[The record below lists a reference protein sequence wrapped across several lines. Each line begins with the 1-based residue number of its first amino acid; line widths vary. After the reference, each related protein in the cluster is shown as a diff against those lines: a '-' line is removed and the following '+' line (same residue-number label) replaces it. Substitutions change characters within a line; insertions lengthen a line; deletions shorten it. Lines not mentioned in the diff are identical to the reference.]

1 MPEYHK
7 PVLVN
12 EIISLLDPREGGVFL
27 DATLGGGGHSAAILE
42 RIGRTGTL
50 IGIDRDPEALQHSGE
65 RLKDYGESV
74 KLVRGNF
81 RDIGSILDSLGI
93 RELDGALFDLG
104 VSSHQLD
111 AQRGFA
117 FSRDEELDMRMS
129 RLEDTP
135 TAADIV
141 NSYNEVNLADLIWQ
155 YGEERYSRRIAKA
168 IVARRQKE
176 PITRTVELADIVT
189 AAIPAK
195 NRWQQDI
202 HPATRTFQAIRI
214 VVNHEME
221 AVEQGVPAAIEALKI
236 GGRVGVISFHS
247 LEDRIVKNTFR
258 RYSGHCT
265 CPPRLPGCVCGA
277 KEILKVITR
286 KPITPS
292 ADEIK
297 ENPRS
302 RSSRLRVGERIAM

>member
-7 PVLVN
+7 PVLVS
-12 EIISLLDPREGGVFL
+12 ETLSLLDPREGGVFL

-42 RIGRTGTL
+42 KIGKTGIL
-50 IGIDRDPEALQHSGE
+50 VGIDRDPDALQYSGD
-65 RLKDYGESV
+65 RLKLYGESV
-74 KLVRGNF
+74 KLIRGNF
-81 RDIGSILDSLGI
+81 RDIGSILDSVGI

-111 AQRGFA
+111 AQRGFS

-129 RLEDTP
+129 KLEDIP
-135 TAADIV
+135 TALDIV
-141 NSYNEVNLADLIWQ
+141 NSYNEQNLADLIWK

-168 IVARRQKE
+168 IVTRRQKE
-176 PITRTVELADIVT
+176 RITRTGELADIVT
-189 AAIPAK
+189 AAIPGK
-195 NRWQQDI
+195 SRWQQDI

-214 VVNHEME
+214 VVNRELE
-221 AVEQGVPAAIEALKI
+221 SVEQGVPAAIESLKI
-236 GGRVGVISFHS
+236 GGRVAVISFHS
-247 LEDRIVKNTFR
+247 LEDRIVKNIFR

-277 KEILKVITR
+277 KEILKVITK

-292 ADEIK
+292 AEEVSD
-297 ENPRS
+297 NPRS
-302 RSSRLRVGERIAM
+302 RSSRLRVAERIA

>member
-12 EIISLLDPREGGVFL
+12 ETLSLLDPREGGVFL

-42 RIGRTGTL
+42 RIGKTGVL
-50 IGIDRDPEALQHSGE
+50 IGIDRDPDALQHAGE
-65 RLKDYGESV
+65 RLKTYGENV
-74 KLVRGNF
+74 KLIRGNF
-81 RDIGSILDSLGI
+81 RDIGSILDSIGI

-111 AQRGFA
+111 TQRGFS

-141 NSYNEVNLADLIWQ
+141 NSYNEQNLADLIWK

-168 IVARRQKE
+168 IVARRHKE
-176 PITRTVELADIVT
+176 PITRTAELADIVT
-189 AAIPAK
+189 AAIPGK

-214 VVNHEME
+214 LVNRELE
-221 AVEQGVPAAIEALKI
+221 SVEEGVPAAIEALKI
-236 GGRVGVISFHS
+236 GGRVAVISFHS
-247 LEDRIVKNTFR
+247 LEDRIVKNIFR

-277 KEILKVITR
+277 KEILKVITK

-292 ADEIK
+292 AEEISD
-297 ENPRS
+297 NPRS
-302 RSSRLRVGERIAM
+302 RSSRLRAAKKIA

>member
-1 MPEYHK
+1 MSEYHK

-12 EIISLLDPREGGVFL
+12 ETLSLLDPREGGVFL

-42 RIGRTGTL
+42 RIGKTGVL
-50 IGIDRDPEALQHSGE
+50 IGIDRDPDALQHAGE
-65 RLKDYGESV
+65 RLKTYGENV
-74 KLVRGNF
+74 KLIRGNF
-81 RDIGSILDSLGI
+81 RDIGSILDSIGI

-111 AQRGFA
+111 TQRGFS

-141 NSYNEVNLADLIWQ
+141 NSYNEQNLADLIWK

-168 IVARRQKE
+168 IVARRHKE
-176 PITRTVELADIVT
+176 PITRTAELADIVT
-189 AAIPAK
+189 AAIPGK

-214 VVNHEME
+214 LVNRELE
-221 AVEQGVPAAIEALKI
+221 SVEEGVPAAIEALKI
-236 GGRVGVISFHS
+236 GGRVAVISFHS
-247 LEDRIVKNTFR
+247 LEDRIVKNIFR

-277 KEILKVITR
+277 KEILKVITK

-292 ADEIK
+292 AEEISD
-297 ENPRS
+297 NPRS
-302 RSSRLRVGERIAM
+302 RSSRLRAAEKIA